1 MGNFFCI
8 LIGCSGGQG
17 AGYVRLPSQ
26 PPGPAS
32 SSHGATDA
40 EAAADEPTVE
50 GPWYQLTRHLLR
62 VAFRRRLWSALGDH
76 LKEIRRR
83 GRPWYQLTRNLLR
96 ARHLLRER
104 LASTE
109 ALPHTS

>member
-1 MGNFFCI
+1 MGNLFCI

-62 VAFRRRLWSALGDH
+62 VAYRRRLWSALGDH

-83 GRPWYQLTRNLLR
+83 GR
-96 ARHLLRER
+96 
-104 LASTE
+104 
-109 ALPHTS
+109 ALGP